1 VHGFTVARSRVRER
15 STEPHRGSP
24 TTATHVAR
32 RQQATGPFG
41 CRLADV
47 RAPARERSRKIRN
60 DHPSPLAAT
69 GLLSLGLLI
78 PFGAANAT
86 QRIATIAVNLTSTVP
101 AKTVTLVHD
110 GLSETIETRAAD
122 AEALLAERG
131 LPRSPEDALSVDPAA
146 PLADGETIVF
156 RSAVPLT
163 VIVDGQALA
172 VRSPAADVAAL
183 LAQQGVTWDRHDRIS
198 PSPSARLDD
207 HMVVAV
213 DHVDRWTETVRKPV
227 APPEVRRFAFNLKPG
242 ALKVLSPGRP
252 GLKELRYT
260 IVRTDGR
267 AGTRRALLVARVLR
281 APKARIVAEGI
292 GEYTALSALAE
303 HGIVGT
309 LRLADSALA
318 MVATAY
324 TANCSG
330 CSGTTATGK
339 RAGHGI
345 VAVDPH
351 VIPLGTRMY
360 IPGYGPAIAGD
371 TGGAIRGRR
380 IDLGFNS
387 DAAALNFGRR
397 SVTVYLV
404 K

>member
-1 VHGFTVARSRVRER
+1 M
-15 STEPHRGSP
+15 
-24 TTATHVAR
+24 AR
-32 RQQATGPFG
+32 RLQATGPFG
-41 CRLADV
+41 CRPAAV
-47 RAPARERSRKIRN
+47 RAPARERSRTIRN

-86 QRIATIAVNLTSTVP
+86 QRIANFAVNLTSTVP

-110 GLSETIETRAAD
+110 GLSESIETRAAD
-122 AEALLAERG
+122 AEALLAERSI
-131 LPRSPEDALSVDPAA
+131 PRTPEDALNVDPAA

-156 RSAVPLT
+156 RSAVPVT
-163 VIVDGQALA
+163 VVLDGQVVV

-183 LAQQGVTWDRHDRIS
+183 LAQQGVAWDRHDRVT
-198 PSPSARLDD
+198 PSPATPLDD

-213 DHVDRWTETVRKPV
+213 DHVERWTETVRRPV
-227 APPEVRRFAFNLKPG
+227 AAPEVRRFAFNLKPG
-242 ALKVLSPGRP
+242 ARKILSPGQP
-252 GLKELRYT
+252 GVKEFRYT
-260 IVRTDGR
+260 VVRTDDR
-267 AGTRRALLVARVLR
+267 LGTRRALLVARVLR
-281 APKARIVAEGI
+281 APKARIIAEGI
-292 GEYTALSALAE
+292 GDYTALSALAE

-345 VAVDPH
+345 VAVDPR

-360 IPGYGPAIAGD
+360 IPGYGVAIAGD

-387 DAAALNFGRR
+387 DTAALNFGRR
-397 SVTVYLV
+397 PVTVYLI